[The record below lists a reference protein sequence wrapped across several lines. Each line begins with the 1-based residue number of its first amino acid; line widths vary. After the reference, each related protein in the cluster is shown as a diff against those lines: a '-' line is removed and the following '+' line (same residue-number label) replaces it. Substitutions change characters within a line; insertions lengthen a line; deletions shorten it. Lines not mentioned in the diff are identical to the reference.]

1 MNTQR
6 WITLGTLILV
16 AVCLLSAG
24 LWIPLL
30 PFGDDDGEV
39 AEVDLTATVEAAG
52 LLPELEITATPTFP
66 NIEQVISGEASIAQM
81 ESEEGEEVDPVV
93 EELLAALNKEE
104 LGIGEEPFIIKVGT
118 FIVLDS
124 MRQGDGTASIYQLGE
139 TQWVLRLDPFSVTQG
154 ADLHVLLSQ
163 NRDPRTSADAL
174 LPKYV
179 DLGVLKAAS
188 GPQNYPIPAD
198 VVLSQYKSVVIYSL
212 SLNIIYTTAPLDDVR
227 GQS

>member
-1 MNTQR
+1 MNSQR
-6 WITLGTLILV
+6 WITLGAFILV

-30 PFGDDDGEV
+30 PFGDDDEEV
-39 AEVDLTATVEAAG
+39 AETDMTATMEAGG

-66 NIEQVISGEASIAQM
+66 NIEQVISGEASIAEM
-81 ESEEGEEVDPVV
+81 DSVEGEEIDPVIA
-93 EELLAALNKEE
+93 ELLAALNKEE
-104 LGIGEEPFIIKVGT
+104 LGIGEDPFIIKVGT
-118 FIVLDS
+118 FIVLDT
-124 MRQGDGTASIYQLGE
+124 MRQGEGTASIYQLGE
-139 TQWVLRLDPFSVTQG
+139 SQWVLRLDPFSVTQG

-179 DLGVLKAAS
+179 DLGVLMSAS
-188 GPQNYPIPAD
+188 GAQNYPIPAD
-198 VVLSQYKSVVIYSL
+198 VMLSQYQSVVIYSI
-212 SLNIIYTTAPLDDVR
+212 SLNIIYTTAPLEDVR